1 MAGLI
6 FVTAFI
12 LMSDQSSQLFVLVDE
27 RQGIVLEL
35 LRTTG
40 YHFFNIK
47 FVDDIN
53 SLDGFMTLVIIF
65 CYFDVKS

>member
-12 LMSDQSSQLFVLVDE
+12 LMLDQSGQLFILVDE

-47 FVDDIN
+47 CVYDIN
-53 SLDGFMTLVIIF
+53 SLDGFMTLVIIL